1 MIERHAANKSKK
13 WCTHGTYLCLVL
25 AIHMIHPLMKIHS
38 PPHSNFTFFSIFIF
52 FFQILFMFFVW
63 EWVRKSMGETP
74 LVHQRIKSKK
84 RKFNLIDNL
93 TFPHLINATVY
104 ITTIKAISR
113 PPLNHKGRY
122 DMNKSHMQTEGATR
136 DVPCGHQHEIIQ
148 LKSNI
153 RG

>member
-1 MIERHAANKSKK
+1 MVHT
-13 WCTHGTYLCLVL
+13 WDV
-25 AIHMIHPLMKIHS
+25 PLFGLSHS
-38 PPHSNFTFFSIFIF
+38 YDTPSHENPLPSPLKFHFLFF